1 MLRKRTFI
9 MSKTNMRICL
19 DSNVKEEILQ
29 LGQTLNLDISTIT
42 EMFYIQVLR
51 AQGLPFS
58 INSDE
63 EPNSITYKAMKEAEE
78 GKLFGPYDTIDDL
91 ILNLKEET
99 DS

>member
-1 MLRKRTFI
+1 M
-9 MSKTNMRICL
+9 
-19 DSNVKEEILQ
+19 
-29 LGQTLNLDISTIT
+29 
-42 EMFYIQVLR
+42 R

-63 EPNSITYKAMKEAEE
+63 EPNSITYKAIKEAEE
-78 GKLFGPYDTIDDL
+78 GELFGPYDTIDDL